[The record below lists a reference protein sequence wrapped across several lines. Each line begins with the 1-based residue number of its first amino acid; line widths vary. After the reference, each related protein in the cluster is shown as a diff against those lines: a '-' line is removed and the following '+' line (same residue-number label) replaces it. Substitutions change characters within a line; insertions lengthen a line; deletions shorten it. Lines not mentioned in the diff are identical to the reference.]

1 MIPPFE
7 IFGKTFA
14 IYPLIALLGFFVS
27 GIFACVQIKKRGFD
41 DTDMICVLLFCGA
54 GALIGGHLL
63 YGLTNLPLLVET
75 FSLLPQTG
83 FSSAFWASAANTFG
97 GSVFYGG
104 LLGGMITGGWYYRK
118 KRFPHDFVD
127 VMAVSVPLFHTFGR
141 IGCFLGGCCYGIQ
154 CSVGF
159 TYTQNPI
166 AIANGVPRFPV
177 QLLEALFCFV
187 LFGVLFSLLRR
198 GRYKGR
204 LLAVYLYVY
213 AVGRFF
219 LEFLRGDSYRGFL
232 FGLSTSQIISILL
245 LIGTTA
251 FLLADKKRRKR
262 PTVS

>member
-14 IYPLIALLGFFVS
+14 IYPLIALAGFFIS

-41 DTDMICVLLFCGA
+41 ENDMICVLLFCGV
-54 GALIGGHLL
+54 GALIGGHML
-63 YGLTNLPLLVET
+63 YGLTNPTLFFQT
-75 FSLLPQTG
+75 FSMLPQTG
-83 FSSAFWASAANTFG
+83 FSEAFWQSAAATFG

-104 LLGGMITGGWYYRK
+104 LLGGMVTGGLYYRK
-118 KRFPHDFVD
+118 KQFPNDFVD

-141 IGCFLGGCCYGIQ
+141 IGCFLGGCCYGIE
-154 CSVGF
+154 CSMGF

-166 AIANGVPRFPV
+166 AIANGVRRFPV

-187 LFGVLFSLLRR
+187 LFLVLFSLLRR
-198 GRYKGR
+198 GLCKGR
-204 LLAVYLYVY
+204 LLAVYLCVY

-245 LIGTTA
+245 LIGTVV
-251 FLLADKKRRKR
+251 FLLTDQKRRKR
-262 PTVS
+262 PAVS